1 MNTFKICYKFD
12 GKTRFSELTAEQ
24 IANFVMSETYEI
36 QSLADAIF
44 EENKDFQD
52 EFTYNDKFYIV
63 TFSYDNVYK
72 LNIFERNSK
81 EDTDSEHIV
90 ARDVEYVVVS
100 ACEDDNCYWIL
111 DEEN

>member
-36 QSLADAIF
+36 QSLTDAIF

-111 DEEN
+111 NEEN

>member
-24 IANFVMSETYEI
+24 IANFVMTETYEI